1 MSSALRVL
9 LLLIGLLIYHE
20 ILVTYHE
27 ISIYTHALFQGLWN
41 PALLQATTQT
51 TSWDWR
57 IPTKMP
63 FDKTFSPGFYF
74 SVLTASCPQ
83 APGLVSDGDSFG
95 AHMDPAVA
103 DAVHDFSLKIAYR
116 P

>member
-27 ISIYTHALFQGLWN
+27 ISICTHALFQGLWN

-51 TSWDWR
+51 TNWDWR

-63 FDKTFSPGFYF
+63 FDKTFIQPW
-74 SVLTASCPQ
+74 VLFFCPDCKL
-83 APGLVSDGDSFG
+83 PSGSW
-95 AHMDPAVA
+95 PCE
-103 DAVHDFSLKIAYR
+103 
-116 P
+116 